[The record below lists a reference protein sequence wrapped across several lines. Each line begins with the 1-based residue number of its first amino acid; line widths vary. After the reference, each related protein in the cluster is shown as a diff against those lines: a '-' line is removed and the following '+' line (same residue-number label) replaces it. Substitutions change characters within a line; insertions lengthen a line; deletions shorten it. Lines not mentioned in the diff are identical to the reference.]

1 MYRVEVSDLSLHP
14 GLPMRFLSLLSALL
28 FLGTV
33 LAADI
38 RPNIVLIGAEDI
50 SPNLGCYGDKYAITP
65 NLDRF
70 ASQGARFARC
80 FTHAPV
86 CAPSRSGLITGMYP
100 TTIGSHHMRSTLLK
114 PPVTFTEELRN
125 AGYFV
130 AWPGKTDFNFAVPK
144 GAFDSTVNWMNKGEL
159 KEPFFAY
166 INFTVTHESQIR
178 ATKAAYQKNTVRL
191 KDSDRHDPA
200 KAPLP
205 PYYPDAPEV
214 RQNIATYY
222 DNISALDYL
231 VGDVLK
237 WLDDKKLAD
246 NTLVVFF
253 GDHGWGMS
261 RGKRWLYDSGLR
273 TPLLLRW
280 PGKIKPGSVREDL
293 VAFLDLAPTFLTAAG
308 AKVPDR
314 MQGRNFLGE
323 GVKERDYIFAARD
336 RMDETFDRI
345 RAVRDKRFKYIRNY
359 YPELP
364 YAQTILYM
372 DEMPTMQVS
381 RKLNA
386 GGKLTG
392 PQKLFFAPT
401 KPKEELYDC
410 EADPH
415 EIKNLADDPTQAV
428 KLTELRAALDK
439 WVKESNDLGEVPE
452 TELIKRGLV
461 QDRISTEYAERIK
474 MHPEGSNASTLAPKR

>member
-1 MYRVEVSDLSLHP
+1 MRL
-14 GLPMRFLSLLSALL
+14 LPLIALL
-28 FLGTV
+28 
-33 LAADI
+33 LAAGTLVAENPN

-50 SPNLGCYGDKYAITP
+50 SPNLGCYGDSYAITP
-65 NLDRF
+65 NLDRL
-70 ASQGARFARC
+70 ASQGAHFTRC

-144 GAFDSTVNWMNKGEL
+144 GAFDSTANWMTKGQL
-159 KEPFFAY
+159 KEPFLAY

-178 ATKAAYQKNTVRL
+178 VPKGQYEKNTARL
-191 KDSDRHDPA
+191 KDSERHDPA

-214 RQNIATYY
+214 RQNVATYY
-222 DNISALDYL
+222 DNITALDYL

-246 NTLVVFF
+246 NTVVLFF

-273 TPLLLRW
+273 TPLIVRW
-280 PGKIKPGSVREDL
+280 PGNIKPGTIRDDL
-293 VAFLDLAPTFLTAAG
+293 VAFVDIAPTILSIAG
-308 AKVPDR
+308 VKPPER
-314 MQGRNFLGE
+314 MQGQPFLGYT
-323 GVKERDYIFAARD
+323 VKERKYVFAARD

-345 RAVRDKRFKYIRNY
+345 RAVRDKRFKYIHNY

-372 DEMPTMQVS
+372 DEMPTMKVWRQ
-381 RKLNA
+381 LA
-386 GGKLTG
+386 EEGKLTG

-401 KPKEELYDC
+401 KPKEELYDT

-415 EIKNLADDPTQAV
+415 EIKNLADDPTYAE
-428 KLTELRAALDK
+428 KLKELRGALEQ
-439 WVKESNDLGEVPE
+439 WVQETEDLGKVPE
-452 TELIKRGLV
+452 DELVRRGLV
-461 QDRISTEYAERIK
+461 ADRISTEYAERIK
-474 MHPEGSNASTLAPKR
+474 QHPPGSKASPLPPKK

>member
-1 MYRVEVSDLSLHP
+1 
-14 GLPMRFLSLLSALL
+14 MRLFSAALL
-28 FLGTV
+28 
-33 LAADI
+33 LALPGAILADTK

-50 SPNLGCYGDKYAITP
+50 SPNLGCYGDKYASTP

-70 ASQGARFARC
+70 ASQGARFTRC

-144 GAFDSTVNWMNKGEL
+144 GAFDSTANWMNKGEL
-159 KEPFFAY
+159 KEPFLAY

-178 ATKAAYQKNTVRL
+178 VSKGQYQKNTARL
-191 KDSDRHDPA
+191 KDAERHDPA

-214 RQNIATYY
+214 RKDIATYH
-222 DNISALDYL
+222 DDITALDYL

-237 WLDDKKLAD
+237 WLDDKKLSD

-261 RGKRWLYDSGLR
+261 RGKRWLYDSGLHA
-273 TPLLLRW
+273 PLLVRW
-280 PGKIKPGSVREDL
+280 PGKIKPGTVREDL
-293 VAFLDLAPTFLTAAG
+293 VAFVDLAPTFLTAAG
-308 AKVPDR
+308 VKPPGR
-314 MQGRNFLGE
+314 MQGRDFLGHA
-323 GVKERDYIFAARD
+323 VKERDYVYAARD

-372 DEMPTMQVS
+372 DEMPTMQVW

-386 GGKLTG
+386 ANKLTG

-401 KPKEELYDC
+401 KPEEELYDC
-410 EADPH
+410 DADPH
-415 EIKNLADDPTQAV
+415 EIDNLADGGKHLG
-428 KLTELRAALDK
+428 KLKELRAALDK
-439 WVKESNDLGEVPE
+439 WVKDTNDLGEVPE

-461 QDRISTEYAERIK
+461 ADRISTEYAERIK
-474 MHPEGSNASTLAPKR
+474 MHPPGSQASTVAPKR